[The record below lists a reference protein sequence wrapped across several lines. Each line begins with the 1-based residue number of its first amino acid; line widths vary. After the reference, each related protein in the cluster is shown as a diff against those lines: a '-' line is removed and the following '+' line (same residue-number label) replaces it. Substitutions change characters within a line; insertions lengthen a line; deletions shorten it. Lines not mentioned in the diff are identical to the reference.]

1 LTIVAIEAKTSAGSV
16 PFLSMASVVGA
27 RERNV
32 NVEHCNGTR
41 LVETLSRD
49 AASAYKAAPNTPM

>member
-1 LTIVAIEAKTSAGSV
+1 
-16 PFLSMASVVGA
+16 MASVVGA